1 MEAGARMQAHPG
13 NILIVDDDPLNRRLL
28 TKSLEQDGHRTTEL
42 DNGFAALQ
50 ALGAADAERPD
61 LVLLDVEMP
70 GLDGIEV
77 LERLKADDEL
87 RHVPVIMISGVED
100 SASIVRCIEA
110 GAEDFL
116 PKPFD
121 PVILRARIGSGLN
134 RKRLLDVERTQ
145 VQDAFTRFLPEAI
158 AAEILA
164 RSGGEPSI
172 GAVRLWAT
180 VMFIDLRGFT
190 TFSESRPVEQVID
203 VLNRYLGTMAD
214 AVLDHGGTLVDYLGD
229 GLMAVFGAPIETL
242 DHADRAV
249 AAAREMATRRLADF
263 NGWLRAEGIGEGFR
277 MGIGLNSGRVMSGT
291 LGSERR
297 IDYTVIG
304 DTVNTAARIEQL
316 TKQTGHSILV
326 ADQTRSNMTAG
337 ADRLTFVDEVE
348 IRGRQSRLKLWT
360 ADEPGIAAP

>member
-1 MEAGARMQAHPG
+1 MQVHPG

-28 TKSLEQDGHRTTEL
+28 TKHLENDGHRTTQF
-42 DNGFAALQ
+42 DNGFAAL
-50 ALGAADAERPD
+50 AAIENDQPD
-61 LVLLDVEMP
+61 LILLDIEMP

-77 LERLKADDEL
+77 LERLKADPGSD
-87 RHVPVIMISGVED
+87 HVPVIMISGVD
-100 SASIVRCIEA
+100 DTDSIVRCIEA

-121 PVILRARIGSGLN
+121 PAILRARIEAGLN
-134 RKRLLDVERTQ
+134 RKRLLELEQDRVRDVL
-145 VQDAFTRFLPEAI
+145 TRFLPEPI

-190 TFSESRPVEQVID
+190 TFAESQPVEQVIA
-203 VLNRYLGTMAD
+203 VLSRYLGTMGD

-229 GLMAVFGAPIETL
+229 GLMAAFGAPIETL

-249 AAAREMATRRLADF
+249 AAAREMATDRLREF
-263 NGWLRAEGIGEGFR
+263 NGWLQAEGIGEGFR

-291 LGSERR
+291 LGAERR
-297 IDYTVIG
+297 IDYAVIG

-326 ADQTRSNMTAG
+326 ADQTRANMTTG
-337 ADRLTFVDEVE
+337 AEELTLVDEFE
-348 IRGRQSRLKLWT
+348 IRGKQSRLKLWT
-360 ADEPGIAAP
+360 ADEASS

>member
-1 MEAGARMQAHPG
+1 MQVHPG

-28 TKSLEQDGHRTTEL
+28 TKHLENDGHRTTQF
-42 DNGFAALQ
+42 DNGFAAL
-50 ALGAADAERPD
+50 AAIETDQPD
-61 LVLLDVEMP
+61 LILLDIEMP

-77 LERLKADDEL
+77 LERLKADPVSD
-87 RHVPVIMISGVED
+87 HVPVIMISGVD
-100 SASIVRCIEA
+100 DTDSIVRCIEA

-121 PVILRARIGSGLN
+121 PAILRARIEAGLN
-134 RKRLLDVERTQ
+134 RKRLLELEQDRVRDVL
-145 VQDAFTRFLPEAI
+145 TRFLPEPI

-190 TFSESRPVEQVID
+190 TFAESQPVEQVIA
-203 VLNRYLGTMAD
+203 VLSRYLGTMGD

-229 GLMAVFGAPIETL
+229 GLMAAFGAPIETL

-249 AAAREMATRRLADF
+249 AAAREMATDRLREF
-263 NGWLRAEGIGEGFR
+263 NGWLQAEGIGDGFR

-291 LGSERR
+291 LGAERR
-297 IDYTVIG
+297 IDYAVIG

-326 ADQTRSNMTAG
+326 ADQTRANMTTG
-337 ADRLTFVDEVE
+337 AEELTLVDEFE
-348 IRGRQSRLKLWT
+348 IRGKQSRLKLWT
-360 ADEPGIAAP
+360 ADEASS